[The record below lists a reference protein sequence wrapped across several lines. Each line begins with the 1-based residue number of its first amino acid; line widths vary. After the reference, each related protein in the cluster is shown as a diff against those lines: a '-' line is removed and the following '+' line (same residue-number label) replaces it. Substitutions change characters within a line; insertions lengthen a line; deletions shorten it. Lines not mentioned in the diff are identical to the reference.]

1 MNDPRYQEE
10 QKKQLDETV
19 TQAFD
24 NFMIIAVAYLHDRQ
38 KFGRKRLL
46 DFVDYVVEQMR
57 FVEEYPDYFVTM
69 NEELAKETGINVL
82 ENIVSKK

>member
-24 NFMIIAVAYLHDRQ
+24 NFMIIAVALR
-38 KFGRKRLL
+38 GRISRLL
-46 DFVDYVVEQMR
+46 RDDE
-57 FVEEYPDYFVTM
+57 
-69 NEELAKETGINVL
+69 
-82 ENIVSKK
+82 